1 MCGYPQKDWFLISE
15 NTNGGTVGLSW
26 VRLAVFN
33 AVSADNERNFMLSAL
48 ITIIAV
54 ALDQFT
60 KVLVSRNMALG
71 DTIPIIKDVLHITYV
86 ENRGAAFS
94 RLSESRWVFL
104 TFSTLAIAAIIY
116 VMIKFRRELSKLSSL
131 SLAMVLGGAIG
142 NMIDRTFR
150 GGVLFDG
157 AVVDFIDFRLINF
170 AVFNVAD
177 SFVCVG
183 AVLLVL
189 SVILD
194 EKKAR
199 EKKASAAKAEENG
212 NDGNA

>member
-1 MCGYPQKDWFLISE
+1 MRGYPQEDWFLISE

-48 ITIIAV
+48 ITLIAV

-94 RLSESRWVFL
+94 MLSESRWVFL

-199 EKKASAAKAEENG
+199 EKKTATAKAEENV

>member
-33 AVSADNERNFMLSAL
+33 AISADNERNFMLSAL

-94 RLSESRWVFL
+94 MLSESRWVFL

-194 EKKAR
+194 EKKAH
-199 EKKASAAKAEENG
+199 EKKTATAKAEENV

>member
-94 RLSESRWVFL
+94 MLSESRWVFL

-199 EKKASAAKAEENG
+199 EKKASAAKAEENV

>member
-1 MCGYPQKDWFLISE
+1 MRSYPQEDWFLISE

-48 ITIIAV
+48 ITLIAV

-94 RLSESRWVFL
+94 MLSESRWVFL

-199 EKKASAAKAEENG
+199 EKKTATAKAEENV

>member
-94 RLSESRWVFL
+94 MLSESRWVFL

-194 EKKAR
+194 EKKAH
-199 EKKASAAKAEENG
+199 EKKTATAKAEENV

>member
-1 MCGYPQKDWFLISE
+1 
-15 NTNGGTVGLSW
+15 
-26 VRLAVFN
+26 
-33 AVSADNERNFMLSAL
+33 MLSAL
-48 ITIIAV
+48 IVVIAV

-71 DTIPIIKDVLHITYV
+71 DTIPIIKNVLHITYV

-94 RLSESRWVFL
+94 MLSENRWVFL
-104 TFSTLAIAAIIY
+104 AFSTLAIFAIIY
-116 VMIKFRRELSKLSSL
+116 VIIKFRRELSKLSSL

-199 EKKASAAKAEENG
+199 EKKEAEAEKAEENG